1 MKVTATIS
9 VLQISH
15 WYYPNPVMCDALPTF
30 LFYFRRMNRVFE
42 LHELDEVATSLLN
55 TFPENRIFAF
65 HAPMG
70 SGKTTFIAAL
80 CKQLGV
86 SDHPA
91 SPTFSIINEYALTQS
106 LSVYHMDW
114 YRLKHTEDA
123 IEAGVQDIL
132 EMQDVYIFIEWPEMA
147 AELLQGLA
155 VLHVQLEFVDELKR
169 RIVTE

>member
-1 MKVTATIS
+1 
-9 VLQISH
+9 
-15 WYYPNPVMCDALPTF
+15 
-30 LFYFRRMNRVFE
+30 MNRVFE
-42 LHELDEVATSLLN
+42 LHELDDVAMSLLKN
-55 TFPENRIFAF
+55 FQDKRIFAF

-70 SGKTTFIAAL
+70 SGKTTLIAAL

-86 SDHPA
+86 TDHPS

-106 LSVYHMDW
+106 HSVYHMDW

-147 AELLQGLA
+147 AELLQGLP
-155 VLHVQLEFVDELKR
+155 VLHIQLELVDELKR

>member
-1 MKVTATIS
+1 
-9 VLQISH
+9 
-15 WYYPNPVMCDALPTF
+15 
-30 LFYFRRMNRVFE
+30 MNRVFE
-42 LHELDEVATSLLN
+42 LHELDDIAKGLLN
-55 TFPENRIFAF
+55 IFQDKRIFAF

-70 SGKTTFIAAL
+70 SGKTTLIAAL

-86 SDHPA
+86 TDHPS

-106 LSVYHMDW
+106 HSVYHMDW

-147 AELLQGLA
+147 AELLQGLP
-155 VLHVQLEFVDELKR
+155 VLHIQLELVAELKR